1 MPVSMSATTT
11 RGRAPQPTLSPLREQ
26 PVGAAE
32 AHVTTGRASASAA
45 APAIGAA
52 DPVHGLPPRDGWG
65 VLRRRDPNFPL
76 RTGPDGV
83 NLRGHA
89 ATHASRRRLTSAS
102 LVT

>member
-11 RGRAPQPTLSPLREQ
+11 WGRAPQPTLSPLPEQ
-26 PVGAAE
+26 PLGAAE
-32 AHVTTGRASASAA
+32 AEVTTGTASASAA
-45 APAIGAA
+45 APATEARRTRFTA
-52 DPVHGLPPRDGWG
+52 FPPRDGSG

-102 LVT
+102 L